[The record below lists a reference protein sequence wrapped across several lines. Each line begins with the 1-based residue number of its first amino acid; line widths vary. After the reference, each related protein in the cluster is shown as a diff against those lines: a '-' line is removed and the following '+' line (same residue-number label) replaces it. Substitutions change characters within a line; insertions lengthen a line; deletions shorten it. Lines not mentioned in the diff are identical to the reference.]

1 MSNYKR
7 YYLDNYYIFIT
18 IVSYN
23 RKPILISNIKLLRES
38 FKEALKMFD
47 FEIFGSVILPDH
59 MHLIIRPNDAN
70 KDNYSKIIG
79 MIKRTFTQLIDEA
92 IRDEN
97 ISISRQKR
105 NEKCIWQR
113 RFYDHIIR
121 NENDLYKHLDYLHY
135 NPVKHGYVKNVRD
148 WEFSSFNKFV
158 KLKNYESNWGIEFDI
173 KDIIKL
179 DYE

>member
-7 YYLDNYYIFIT
+7 YYLNNCYVFIT
-18 IVSYN
+18 IISYN
-23 RKPILISNIKLLRES
+23 RKPILISNIRLLRES
-38 FKEALKMFD
+38 FKKALKMFD
-47 FEIFGSVILPDH
+47 FEIYGSVILPDH
-59 MHLIIRPNDAN
+59 MHLIIRPDDVN

-79 MIKRTFTQLIDEA
+79 TIKRTFTQLIDETNH
-92 IRDEN
+92 DKN

-105 NEKCIWQR
+105 NEKGIWQR

-121 NENDLYKHLDYLHY
+121 NENDLYKHLDYVHY
-135 NPVKHGYVKNVRD
+135 NPVKHGYIKNVRD

-158 KLKNYESNWGIEFDI
+158 KLKNYEPNWGSESDI
-173 KDIIKL
+173 KDIIEL